1 MRRLIQLPF
10 EFFAKLVALAA
21 GVSLFACNAPSQV
34 EPATETETQAGAQ
47 SETGAQ
53 AGAQSE
59 TGAQPEFEASKE
71 TSQEP
76 ATVEIS
82 TEWAHQS
89 SDLPSDARIHYGA
102 LDNGVRWAW
111 AAHPEPQERVY
122 LRLHVN
128 VGSLSET
135 ESERGMAHFLEH
147 MAFNGSENFAAGTL
161 IEWFQEQGMSFG
173 ADTNAHTDFS
183 ETVYKLDLPE
193 NDVETLREGMLVLR
207 DFAAGLTIA
216 DEEVQAEK
224 GVIDGEERERDS
236 AGFRALVE
244 MLGKQYAGTLY
255 AERLPIG
262 TKEARDAFDADSV
275 RAFYQKWYRPE
286 NLSVVVVGD
295 LGMLDPSALISEYF
309 GSIPVPKMALAIEPD
324 PGTPSLNEPFLAVQN
339 RELPTMQMSL
349 GQVRPKPEIAD
360 SQAERVQQLKRG
372 LAHAMVNLRF
382 SELIKEPDAPYLG
395 ATLGEAGQFDLL
407 TGGKLDVVSTP
418 ENFAEALE
426 AGYVEVRRAL
436 NFGFRQEE
444 LDEVRADWLRG
455 IDESVERDATAPS
468 AGLREAI
475 LLEIDEG
482 FVPTSAE
489 FDRELFRPALQAL
502 TVDDCLQALRE
513 EWRGGTLTVSC
524 VGPIEIVDPT
534 DIFGGIVT
542 RAKQRKIQPSV
553 EVARREWAYSSA
565 DRVYATPTQEVEHEA
580 TGSQLVRFE
589 NGVLLNVK
597 QTDFRDKEVLVS
609 IRVGRGALALP
620 RGRADLMML
629 AGPLYS
635 GGGLVEHN
643 SDDLRR
649 LTAGRQVGAG
659 FAIGEDAFQFGGATT
674 SEDLLFQL
682 EMMQAMLESPGYRP
696 DLLPLIQSQS
706 PLIFEQFLHSAQGPL
721 LLEFLPELLL
731 EDDRATLLGFQLF
744 PTREAIAAMDMDV
757 LKAGLAGPLAEAPI
771 EITIVGDV
779 DLEQVKLEVGRTFG
793 TMPARE
799 ALMLPAVMPQAKIAE
814 GLKMTRE
821 IDTEDEIANL
831 VLLFSTTD
839 GIDDRTRRHLSF
851 LGSVVDDRMRLRV
864 REELGAAYSPSAGAE
879 CSQTWLG
886 LGAIMIQAAGEPA
899 GAQDLL
905 QASLGVAGELAES
918 GVTQEEIDRLVAP
931 VLKQLRDARR
941 TNGYWIDA
949 LTQAQSRPSSLQSSS
964 TLIADFENLELDYLN
979 ELAAKYLKPE
989 RASYLLV
996 LPEAK

>member
-1 MRRLIQLPF
+1 MRRLTQLPF
-10 EFFAKLVALAA
+10 ELLAKLVALAA
-21 GVSLFACNAPSQV
+21 SVSIFACHAPGQAK
-34 EPATETETQAGAQ
+34 PATAE
-47 SETGAQ
+47 
-53 AGAQSE
+53 
-59 TGAQPEFEASKE
+59 
-71 TSQEP
+71 
-76 ATVEIS
+76 VS

-89 SDLPSDARIHYGA
+89 SDLPSDARIQYGA

-111 AAHPEPQERVY
+111 AAHPEPQKRVY

-173 ADTNAHTDFS
+173 ADTNAHTSFS

-207 DFAAGLTIA
+207 DFAAGLTLA

-236 AGFRALVE
+236 AGFRAFVE

-255 AERLPIG
+255 AARLPIG
-262 TKEARDAFDADSV
+262 TKEARDVFDAESV

-286 NLSVVVVGD
+286 NLSLVVVGD
-295 LGMLDPSALISEYF
+295 LGELDPSELIGEYF
-309 GSIPVPKMALAIEPD
+309 GNIPVPKTPVAIEPD
-324 PGTPSLNEPFLAVQN
+324 SGSPSFEEPFLAVQN
-339 RELPTMQMSL
+339 RELPTMQLSL
-349 GQVRPKPEIAD
+349 AQVRPKPELAD
-360 SQAERVQQLKRG
+360 SQAERVRQLTRG
-372 LAHAMVNLRF
+372 LAHAMVNLRY
-382 SELIKEPDAPYLG
+382 SELVKEPDAPYLG
-395 ATLGEAGQFDLL
+395 ASLGEAGEFDLL
-407 TGGKLDVVSTP
+407 TGGNLDVVSTP
-418 ENFAEALE
+418 ENFGEALE
-426 AGYVEVRRAL
+426 AAYVEVRRAL

-455 IDESVERDATAPS
+455 IDEAVERDATAPS

-475 LLEIDEG
+475 LLEIEEG
-482 FVPTSAE
+482 FVPTSTE
-489 FDRELFRPALQAL
+489 FDRELFRPALLAL

-524 VGPIEIVDPT
+524 VGPIEIVDPA
-534 DIFGGIVT
+534 DIFGQIVT
-542 RAKQRKIQPSV
+542 RAKERKIQASV
-553 EVARREWAYSSA
+553 EVARREWAYSSEG
-565 DRVYATPTQEVEHEA
+565 RVYAEPAEEVEHEA
-580 TGSQLVRFE
+580 TGSQLVRFQ
-589 NGVLLNVK
+589 NGVLLNLK
-597 QTDFRDKEVLVS
+597 QTDFRDKEVMVS

-620 RGRADLMML
+620 QGRADLMML

-635 GGGLVEHN
+635 GGGLVEHS

-649 LTAGRQVGAG
+649 LTAGKQVGAG

-674 SEDLLFQL
+674 AEDLLFQL
-682 EMMQAMLESPGYRP
+682 ELMQAMLESPGYRP
-696 DLLPLIQSQS
+696 DLLPLIQSQI
-706 PLIFEQFLHSAQGPL
+706 PLIFEQFQHSAQGPL
-721 LLEFLPELLL
+721 LLDFLPKLLL

-744 PTREAIAAMDMDV
+744 PSQESLAAMDMET
-757 LKAGLAGPLAEAPI
+757 LKAALAGPLAEAPI

-779 DLEQVKLEVGRTFG
+779 DPEEVKLSVGRTFG

-799 ALMLPAVMPQAKIAE
+799 SLMLPAVMPQAKVAV
-814 GLKMTRE
+814 GLQMTRE
-821 IDTEDEIANL
+821 IDTEDEIASL
-831 VLLFSTTD
+831 ILLFPTTD
-839 GIDDRTRRHLSF
+839 GIDDRTRRHISF

-864 REELGAAYSPSAGAE
+864 REELGAAYSPSAGAGS
-879 CSQTWLG
+879 SQTWLG

-905 QASLGVAGELAES
+905 EASLGVAAELAES

-941 TNGYWIDA
+941 TNAYWLDA
-949 LTQAQSRPSSLQSSS
+949 LTEAQSNPRSLEASS
-964 TLIADFENLELDYLN
+964 TVLTTFENLEIEFLN
-979 ELAAKYLKPE
+979 ELARRYLAPE
-989 RASYLLV
+989 RGSYLLV
-996 LPEAK
+996 LPSSSE

>member
-1 MRRLIQLPF
+1 MRRLTQLPF
-10 EFFAKLVALAA
+10 EFLAKLVALAA
-21 GVSLFACNAPSQV
+21 GLSIFACQAADQAES
-34 EPATETETQAGAQ
+34 ATETQPGPQ
-47 SETGAQ
+47 SESG
-53 AGAQSE
+53 
-59 TGAQPEFEASKE
+59 ASKE

-76 ATVEIS
+76 VTAEFS
-82 TEWAHQS
+82 TEWAHEV
-89 SDLPSDARIHYGA
+89 SDLPSDSRIHYGA
-102 LDNGVRWAW
+102 LENGVRWAW
-111 AAHPEPQERVY
+111 AAHPEPQKRVY

-173 ADTNAHTDFS
+173 ADTNAHTAFS

-236 AGFRALVE
+236 AGFRAFVE

-262 TKEARDAFDADSV
+262 TKEARDAFDAESV

-286 NLSVVVVGD
+286 NLSLVVVGD
-295 LGMLDPSALISEYF
+295 LGALDPSDLIEEYF
-309 GSIPVPKMALAIEPD
+309 GNISVPKMALAVEPD
-324 PGTPSLNEPFLAVQN
+324 PGMPSFEEPFLAVQN

-349 GQVRPKPEIAD
+349 AQVRSKAD
-360 SQAERVQQLKRG
+360 VADTQAERISQLTRG
-372 LAHAMVNLRF
+372 LAHAMINLRF
-382 SELIKEPDAPYLG
+382 SELVKEPDVPYLG
-395 ATLGEAGQFDLL
+395 ASLGEAGQFDLL
-407 TGGKLDVVSTP
+407 TGGNLDVVSTP
-418 ENFAEALE
+418 ENFGEALE
-426 AGYVEVRRAL
+426 AAYVEVRRAL

-455 IDESVERDATAPS
+455 IDEAVERDATAPS

-475 LLEIDEG
+475 LLEIEEG

-489 FDRELFRPALQAL
+489 FDRELFRPALLAL
-502 TVDDCLQALRE
+502 SVEDCLEALRD

-524 VGPIEIVDPT
+524 VGPIEIADPA
-534 DIFGGIVT
+534 DIFGRIVT
-542 RAKQRKIQPSV
+542 QAKERKIQPSV
-553 EVARREWAYSSA
+553 EVARRGWAYGSEG
-565 DRVYATPTQEVEHEA
+565 RVYATPAQEVEHEA
-580 TGSQLVRFE
+580 TGAELVRFE
-589 NGVLLNVK
+589 NGVLLNLK
-597 QTDFRDKEVLVS
+597 QTDFREKEVLVS

-620 RGRADLMML
+620 QGRADLMML

-635 GGGLVEHN
+635 GGGLIEHN

-649 LTAGRQVGAG
+649 LTAGKQVGAG

-674 SEDLLFQL
+674 AEDLLFQL
-682 EMMQAMLESPGYRP
+682 ELMQAMLEAPGYRP
-696 DLLPLIQSQS
+696 DLLPLIQSQI
-706 PLIFEQFLHSAQGPL
+706 PLIFEQFQHSVQGPL
-721 LLEFLPELLL
+721 LLDFLPELLL

-744 PTREAIAAMDMDV
+744 PTQESLAAMDMDV
-757 LKAGLAGPLAEAPI
+757 LKAALSGPLAEAPI

-779 DLEQVKLEVGRTFG
+779 DPEEVKLSVGRTFG

-799 ALMLPAVMPQAKIAE
+799 MLMLPAVMPQAKVAE
-814 GLKMTRE
+814 GLQMTRE

-831 VLLFSTTD
+831 VLLFPTTD

-879 CSQTWLG
+879 SSQTWLG
-886 LGAIMIQAAGEPA
+886 LGAILIQAAGEPA
-899 GAQDLL
+899 GAQKLL
-905 QASLGVAGELAES
+905 KASLGVAAELAES
-918 GVTQEEIDRLVAP
+918 GVTQEEVDRLVAP

-941 TNGYWIDA
+941 TNGYWLDA
-949 LTQAQSRPSSLQSSS
+949 LTEAQSRPSSLDASS
-964 TLIADFENLELDYLN
+964 TVLASFENLDLAYLN

-996 LPEAK
+996 LPESAE